1 LGFSLLVDIWL
12 HEERLVPEKADVFCY
27 LLLISFC
34 ILNQGAG
41 KSAVLNSL
49 IGHPVLPTGENG
61 ATRAP
66 IIIELSRESSL
77 SSKAIILQIDNK
89 SQQVSAS
96 ALRHSLQDRLSK
108 GASGKNRDEINL
120 KLRTSTGK
128 PLFTCTII
136 SGKPISTLQI
146 AHP

>member
-1 LGFSLLVDIWL
+1 M
-12 HEERLVPEKADVFCY
+12 PEKADVFCY

-49 IGHPVLPTGENG
+49 IGHPVLVSCTLSLWLLLAYSFSYTNTDLCCVCYTYYTQPTGENG

-96 ALRHSLQDRLSK
+96 KSLSMNICNLAMLCEALSAFMIKKFRSVFS
-108 GASGKNRDEINL
+108 
-120 KLRTSTGK
+120 
-128 PLFTCTII
+128 
-136 SGKPISTLQI
+136 
-146 AHP
+146 

>member
-1 LGFSLLVDIWL
+1 MKQAASLL
-12 HEERLVPEKADVFCY
+12 ADEDPDETSSSKRPATF
-27 LLLISFC
+27 
-34 ILNQGAG
+34 LNVVALGNVGAG

-96 ALRHSLQDRLSK
+96 KSLSMNICNLAMLCEALSAFMIKKFRSVFS
-108 GASGKNRDEINL
+108 
-120 KLRTSTGK
+120 
-128 PLFTCTII
+128 
-136 SGKPISTLQI
+136 
-146 AHP
+146 